1 MKLSNRKQ
9 LLSEADITLKSLLT
23 EAPGVLLR
31 QGPEIRNM
39 GQIARNIE
47 DSRKD
52 AIQKVDAN
60 SAVELSNEM
69 TKALSEV
76 LVGKKLGGKTPYS
89 GSPVKSVRAVAQKNF
104 GFSDRS
110 SQKISE
116 FLPLSSMDVSVT
128 IKFENG
134 KTKKFTYIDDVIRLF
149 FRNQ

>member
-1 MKLSNRKQ
+1 MKLSTRKQ

-23 EAPGVLLR
+23 EAPDVLSR

-52 AIQKVDAN
+52 AIKQIDAN
-60 SAVELSNEM
+60 SAAKLSDEM
-69 TKALSEV
+69 TKALSSV

-89 GSPVKSVRAVAQKNF
+89 GSPVKSVKAVAQKDF

-116 FLPLSSMDVSVT
+116 FLPLRSMDVSVA

-134 KTKKFTYIDDVIRLF
+134 KTKKFAYIDDVIRLF
-149 FRNQ
+149 FANQ